1 MIRSF
6 LSNTSFVLRTP
17 VSVVSIAT
25 VRVDI
30 FRKTDIVI
38 LLFATSYLSY
48 IYSLHITILL
58 IN

>member
-1 MIRSF
+1 M
-6 LSNTSFVLRTP
+6 
-17 VSVVSIAT
+17 VSIAT

-38 LLFATSYLSY
+38 LLLATSYLSY

>member
-6 LSNTSFVLRTP
+6 LCNTSFVLRTP

>member
-6 LSNTSFVLRTP
+6 LCNISFVLRTP

>member
-6 LSNTSFVLRTP
+6 LCNTSFVLRTL

-38 LLFATSYLSY
+38 LLFTTSYLSY